1 MKDDLLN
8 DNENHHYSKLNKD
21 DINDLLT
28 RRASPVSLE
37 KRLLNDFGLKKNSTL
52 KKNSMKKKSMK
63 KKKKST
69 LRKKS
74 MKK

>member
-8 DNENHHYSKLNKD
+8 DNEKHHYTKLNKD

-37 KRLLNDFGLKKNSTL
+37 KRLLTDFGLKSVKKNSTL
-52 KKNSMKKKSMK
+52 RKKGKKKG
-63 KKKKST
+63 KKSIK
-69 LRKKS
+69 RKS
-74 MKK
+74 MV